1 MDGKFFCVGLALG
14 MLGGAL
20 IVANSNKVRNAVK
33 NSQQQILDKAEE
45 LSKEYNQDKKEK
57 EKQ

>member
-1 MDGKFFCVGLALG
+1 MDGKFFCMGLALG

-20 IVANSNKVRNAVK
+20 IVANSNRVRNAVK

-45 LSKEYNQDKKEK
+45 LSKECNQNKKES